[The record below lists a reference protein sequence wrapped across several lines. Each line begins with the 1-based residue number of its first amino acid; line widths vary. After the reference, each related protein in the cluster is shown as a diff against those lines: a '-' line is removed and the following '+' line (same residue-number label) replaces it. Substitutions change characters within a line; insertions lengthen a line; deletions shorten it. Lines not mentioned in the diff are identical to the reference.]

1 MSLASVTVGTTAGGD
16 TIQAA
21 NGNRRAVFVKSLAT
35 NTQTVF
41 LKFDASSTA
50 LTAAN
55 GWPLAPGEGLVIT
68 RDSPI
73 PGDPA
78 VYEVKGITS
87 SGSAD
92 IRTQEL

>member
-1 MSLASVTVGTTAGGD
+1 MSLATVTVDTTAGGV
-16 TIQAA
+16 TIQTA
-21 NGNRRAVFVKSLAT
+21 NANRKALFVKSLAT

-41 LKFDASSTA
+41 LKFDASATP

-55 GWPLAPGEGLVIT
+55 GYPLGPGEEIVFT
-68 RDSPI
+68 RETSV

-87 SGSAD
+87 AASAD